1 MNKKQTSSP
10 FLSLLEHYVNV
21 YMPQSKGLSGNTV
34 ASYKACFRLLLNFMK
49 AEKGIDASCI
59 TFRMLDQNTISGF
72 LDWLENVRNCS
83 ALTRNQRL
91 AALCAFSEYAQNHD
105 FDAASCFR
113 LAVVRIPQKKAKG
126 KERAFF
132 TSEEVKLLL
141 SLPEERT
148 ATGRRDKVLLTTM
161 YASGARAQE
170 ICDLKVGDLRLIN
183 NRYVLHILGKG
194 RKARQVQIGTAPTAI
209 LQGYLGH
216 RRIDTQPDSH
226 IFSSQTHEKMSV
238 SCVEAIFK
246 KYVSMARV
254 QRPDLFREASYP
266 PHSMRHTTAVSMLE
280 AGVSLPV
287 IKAFLGHAQLS
298 TTEVYASMRQET
310 VNEKVKQWNE
320 SFWSPCMETKANEKK
335 DGIPAFL
342 R

>member
-1 MNKKQTSSP
+1 MGKKQAGSH

-49 AEKGIDASCI
+49 TEKGIDASCI

-72 LDWLENVRNCS
+72 LDWIENVRNCS
-83 ALTRNQRL
+83 TLTRNQRL

-113 LAVVRIPQKKAKG
+113 LAVARVPRKKAVG

-132 TSEEVKLLL
+132 TPEEVKLLL

-148 ATGRRDKVLLTTM
+148 ETGMRDKVLLATM

-183 NRYVLHILGKG
+183 SRYVLHILGKG
-194 RKARQVQIGTAPTAI
+194 RRARQVQIGTVPTAI
-209 LQGYLGH
+209 LQGYLEH
-216 RRIDTQPDSH
+216 RRIEAQPNRH

-238 SCVEAIFK
+238 SCVEAVFK
-246 KYVSMARV
+246 KYVSMARR
-254 QRPDLFREASYP
+254 QRPDLFKETSYP
-266 PHSMRHTTAVSMLE
+266 PHSMRHTTAVGMLE
-280 AGVSLPV
+280 AGVPLPV
-287 IKAFLGHAQLS
+287 IKVFLGHAQLS
-298 TTEVYASMRQET
+298 TTEVYASMRQEA
-310 VNEKVKQWNE
+310 VNEKVRLWNE
-320 SFWSPCMETKANEKK
+320 SFWSPCMETEVNEKR
-335 DGIPAFL
+335 DDIPAFL